1 MRIKGFDKNL
11 CCRGMQF
18 EIGKTYDTGAKDDEI
33 ELRTNTVFH
42 YCKTMQNAHR
52 YYNCAGDNRF
62 CEVEVLGAEIT
73 DGTKCGS
80 NKIKII
86 REITGYELDILCG
99 KTNGNTGLFNT
110 GQSNTGDW
118 NTGQSNTGN
127 RNTGDCNTGDWN
139 TGHSNTGNS
148 NTGHSNTGDW
158 NTGDWNTGIFNTCDF
173 SCGVFCT
180 ESPKINIFNVKSEW
194 TMREFMETKYY
205 NAIYSAPFK
214 LTEWVGYTDDEKQND
229 PQKNAIGG
237 YLKQY
242 TFHDA
247 CKKWWKKLSP
257 DARKTIMEIPN
268 FDPDIF
274 FEITGIKTGGKQ

>member
-1 MRIKGFDKNL
+1 
-11 CCRGMQF
+11 MQF

-33 ELRTNTVFH
+33 ELCTNTVFH
-42 YCKTMQNAHR
+42 YCKTMQNVHR

-110 GQSNTGDW
+110 GHS
-118 NTGQSNTGN
+118 
-127 RNTGDCNTGDWN
+127 N
-139 TGHSNTGNS
+139 TGHSNTGNC
-148 NTGHSNTGDW
+148 NTGDRNTGDW
-158 NTGDWNTGIFNTCDF
+158 NTGYWNTGNCNTGNCNTGDCNTGDWNTGIFNTCDF

-205 NAIYSAPFK
+205 DAIVSAPFI
-214 LTEWVGYTDDEKQND
+214 LTEWVKYTDDEKRNG

-242 TFHDA
+242 TFRDA
-247 CKKWWKKLSP
+247 CKKWWEKLSP
-257 DARKTIMEIPN
+257 DARKTITEIPN

-274 FEITGIKTGGKQ
+274 FEITGIKTGDEQ

>member
-1 MRIKGFDKNL
+1 MNIKGFDKNL

-18 EIGKTYDTGAKDDEI
+18 EIGKTYDTRAKDDEI
-33 ELRTNTVFH
+33 KLCTNTVFH
-42 YCKTMQNAHR
+42 YCKTMQNVHR

-73 DGTKCGS
+73 DGMKCGS

-86 REITGYELDILCG
+86 REITGDELDILCG

-110 GQSNTGDW
+110 GDRNTGDRNTGDW
-118 NTGQSNTGN
+118 NTGNC
-127 RNTGDCNTGDWN
+127 NTGDWNTGDWN
-139 TGHSNTGNS
+139 TGHSNTGNC
-148 NTGHSNTGDW
+148 NTGDC
-158 NTGDWNTGIFNTCDF
+158 NTGDRNTGIFNTCDF

-205 NAIYSAPFK
+205 NAIYSAPFI
-214 LTEWVGYTDDEKQND
+214 LTEWVSYTDDEKQND

-274 FEITGIKTGGKQ
+274 FEITGIKTGDE

>member
-11 CCRGMQF
+11 CCKGMQF

-33 ELRTNTVFH
+33 ELCTNTVFH
-42 YCKTMQNAHR
+42 YCETIQNVHS

-86 REITGYELDILCG
+86 REITGDELDTLCG
-99 KTNGNTGLFNT
+99 RINGNTGLFNT
-110 GQSNTGDW
+110 GY
-118 NTGQSNTGN
+118 
-127 RNTGDCNTGDWN
+127 RNTGDWN
-139 TGHSNTGNS
+139 TGHSNTGNCNTGQS
-148 NTGHSNTGDW
+148 NTGNW
-158 NTGDWNTGIFNTCDF
+158 NTGDRNTGDRNTGIFNTCDF

-205 NAIYSAPFK
+205 NAIYSAPFI

-247 CKKWWKKLSP
+247 CKKWWGKLSP

-274 FEITGIKTGGKQ
+274 FEITGIKTGDEQ

>member
-33 ELRTNTVFH
+33 ELCTNTVFH
-42 YCKTMQNAHR
+42 YCKTMQNVHR

-110 GQSNTGDW
+110 GYWNTGHS
-118 NTGQSNTGN
+118 NTGQS
-127 RNTGDCNTGDWN
+127 NTGDWN

-148 NTGHSNTGDW
+148 NTGHSNTGDC

-205 NAIYSAPFK
+205 DAIVSAPFI